1 MIVLEPETPVEEE
14 EKKEI
19 PRLNANDA
27 IRKIEDIN
35 DIISKIQREF
45 IDNTGEYLY
54 NLTNSWWSNKAIAF
68 GEKLVNK
75 VDDVDRN
82 LVFVD
87 ESTVNDACSSFND
100 AARFRNTRSIYVQAG
115 PFLGVNY
122 KKFKEADDAG
132 RVGMITSDVENQT
145 SEYVNILE
153 SIKNAVNGI
162 PNSIGFYDV
171 NGSLVKT
178 YHLKLGNI
186 SNLVNDSINLVSN
199 EVQTATQEEV
209 DLTKTAAS
217 DATSVLSSK

>member
-1 MIVLEPETPVEEE
+1 
-14 EKKEI
+14 
-19 PRLNANDA
+19 
-27 IRKIEDIN
+27 
-35 DIISKIQREF
+35 
-45 IDNTGEYLY
+45 
-54 NLTNSWWSNKAIAF
+54 
-68 GEKLVNK
+68 
-75 VDDVDRN
+75 
-82 LVFVD
+82 
-87 ESTVNDACSSFND
+87 
-100 AARFRNTRSIYVQAG
+100 
-115 PFLGVNY
+115 
-122 KKFKEADDAG
+122 
-132 RVGMITSDVENQT
+132 MITSDVENQT